1 MRRTV
6 TESVRLTF
14 QGKLLEVA
22 EEESVKIDD
31 LMRRFQ
37 SAKRTAFKRL
47 LEGTIDEKEIQKEI
61 AEKFM
66 QNSRYVESAILDAKA
81 IIDSQREL
89 LPYYIENYEGKI
101 RKSKKKSW
109 KNVIPN

>member
-1 MRRTV
+1 MKRTV
-6 TESVRLTF
+6 TEGVRLTF

-47 LEGTIDEKEIQKEI
+47 VEGGKKSKEIGKRACREI
-61 AEKFM
+61 Y
-66 QNSRYVESAILDAKA
+66 S
-81 IIDSQREL
+81 
-89 LPYYIENYEGKI
+89 
-101 RKSKKKSW
+101 
-109 KNVIPN
+109 